1 MNQLQRTISSVEVAK
16 QVGKEH
22 AKLMRD
28 IRQYC
33 GYLAEAKVGLGDFF
47 IESSY
52 IDANNQERPS
62 FDCTKQGCE
71 MIGNKMIGKKGVQF
85 TAFYVQQFNKM
96 ENHIKAYPM
105 DSYMIEDPA
114 ARAQK
119 WIEEYQEKQQAYA
132 IIEEQRPKVIFANA
146 VEVAED
152 SVNVK
157 VLATTLKK
165 HGIDIGQNRL
175 FRWLREHGYLSSKN
189 GTTRNLPN
197 QRALD
202 RGLFELQLNSYY
214 DSKSNSHRTRYTTM
228 VTGKGQIY
236 FVNMFLKN
244 KDVYNTDNLGVIQES
259 FF

>member
-1 MNQLQRTISSVEVAK
+1 MNQLERTISSVEVAK
-16 QVGKEH
+16 QVGKRH
-22 AKLMRD
+22 ADLMKD
-28 IRQYC
+28 IRTYI
-33 GYLAEAKVGLGDFF
+33 GYLAEGKVPPGDFF
-47 IESSY
+47 IEATYLDS
-52 IDANNQERPS
+52 NNQERPS

-96 ENHIKAYPM
+96 ESHIKAYPM

-214 DSKSNSHRTRYTTM
+214 DSKSNSHRNRYTTM

-236 FVNMFLKN
+236 FVNLFLKN
-244 KDVYNTDNLGVIQES
+244 KDVHEADTTDVVQES

>member
-1 MNQLQRTISSVEVAK
+1 MNQLERTISSVEVAK

-22 AKLMRD
+22 KNLMRD
-28 IRQYC
+28 IHQYLE
-33 GYLAEAKVGLGDFF
+33 YVGELNFEPSDFF
-47 IESSY
+47 IESTYVSS
-52 IDANNQERPS
+52 QGKELPS

-236 FVNMFLKN
+236 FVNLFLKN
-244 KDVYNTDNLGVIQES
+244 KDVHKTDTLGVVQES